1 MENNFYLN
9 NLSDDI
15 KYILV
20 SFLITLAIGITT
32 GMLYLYY
39 TTNANTL
46 GVIEHY
52 KGSTNL
58 SYEGDLDDFL
68 DKPPKTKKYL
78 HDMLE
83 TTHTHVIAFSVISI
97 LIGLIFYFNSII
109 KGKLKLFLIIEPF
122 ISTII
127 TFSSLWIMRYFNDS
141 FVYLTI
147 ASAILLY
154 PCWYIMIFISIYEL
168 CFKKEIDKN
177 KNF

>member
-1 MENNFYLN
+1 MKNKFYLKNLN
-9 NLSDDI
+9 NDI
-15 KYILV
+15 KYILL
-20 SFLITLAIGITT
+20 SFLITIGIGITT

-39 TTNANTL
+39 TTNADTT

-52 KGSTNL
+52 KGSTNS
-58 SYEGDLDDFL
+58 SYEDLDDFL

-83 TTHTHVIAFSVISI
+83 TTHNHVIAFSVISI

-127 TFSSLWIMRYFNDS
+127 TFSSLWIMRYINDS

-154 PCWYIMIFISIYEL
+154 PCWYIMILYFVSDLMLTKHSNIYV
-168 CFKKEIDKN
+168 I
-177 KNF
+177 

>member
-1 MENNFYLN
+1 MKNKFYLKNLN
-9 NLSDDI
+9 NDI
-15 KYILV
+15 KYILL
-20 SFLITLAIGITT
+20 SFLITIGIGITT

-39 TTNANTL
+39 TTNADTT

-52 KGSTNL
+52 KGSTNS
-58 SYEGDLDDFL
+58 SYEDLDDFL

-127 TFSSLWIMRYFNDS
+127 TFSSLWIMRYINDS

-154 PCWYIMIFISIYEL
+154 PCWYIMIFISCYEL
-168 CFKKEIDKN
+168 CFKKSTETN
-177 KNF
+177 KDL